1 MVIWSVDD
9 AAADMDDEDHD
20 NDIFHYG
27 WIHKI
32 NLNIL
37 SVKMKKM
44 WNEIWTKHKKWAKD
58 KKLKIQLKN
67 NP

>member
-32 NLNIL
+32 HLNIL

-44 WNEIWTKHKKWAKD
+44 WNEIWTKD
-58 KKLKIQLKN
+58 KKKVSKRQKT
-67 NP
+67 